1 MKIVTVVGA
10 RPQFVKAAPV
20 SRAIK
25 TVAQEVLVH
34 TGQHYDPMM
43 SEVFFREMG
52 IPEPRYH
59 LGVGS
64 GPHGQQTGRMLEAI
78 EDVLLKEE
86 PRWVMVYGDTNSTLA
101 AALAAVKLHMPV
113 IHVEAGLRSGRM
125 DMPEEVNRIVT
136 DRLSSM
142 LLCPTENAAEHL
154 AGEGIRDGVHVV
166 GDVMT
171 DAVHETIRS
180 SGWKRYGD
188 YRDSSY
194 FAATLHRAEN
204 TTPAR
209 LPLALKLLG
218 AIPGP
223 VVLPLHP
230 RTHQAILDQ
239 GLTLPTN
246 VRSIEPLG
254 YAAML
259 ELVAGAEAV
268 FTDSGG
274 LQKEAVILGTRVVT
288 LRDETEW
295 VETVAIGSNDVVG
308 LDINLALTALRK
320 GPLDMKKV
328 EAAFP
333 RGASVRI
340 AELLENGS

>member
-20 SRAIK
+20 SRAIQA
-25 TVAQEVLVH
+25 TVEEVLVH
-34 TGQHYDPMM
+34 TGQHYDQMM
-43 SEVFFREMG
+43 SDVFFSELG
-52 IPEPRYH
+52 IPEPAYH

-78 EDVLLKEE
+78 EQVIMKEN
-86 PRWVMVYGDTNSTLA
+86 PHWVMVYGDTNSTLA
-101 AALAAVKLHMPV
+101 AALASAKLHVP
-113 IHVEAGLRSGRM
+113 IAHVEAGLRSGRM
-125 DMPEEVNRIVT
+125 DMPEEVNRIMT

-142 LLCPTENAAEHL
+142 LFCPTDTAEAHL
-154 AGEGIRDGVHVV
+154 ASEGIRDGVHVV

-171 DAVHETIRS
+171 DAVHDTIRS
-180 SGWKRYGD
+180 SAPEPQGD
-188 YRDSSY
+188 DGGSPY

-209 LPLALKLLG
+209 LPVALRLLG
-218 AIPGP
+218 AVPGT

-230 RTHQAILDQ
+230 RTRQAILDQ
-239 GLTLPTN
+239 GLTLPAN

-259 ELVAGAEAV
+259 QLVAGADAV
-268 FTDSGG
+268 LTDSGG

-295 VETVAIGSNDVVG
+295 VETVSIGSNDVVG
-308 LDINLALTALRK
+308 LDIDLALAALTK
-320 GPLDMKKV
+320 GPLDMAKV
-328 EAAFP
+328 DSAFP
-333 RGASVRI
+333 RGASMRI
-340 AELLENGS
+340 AELLSAAG

>member
-20 SRAIK
+20 SRAIE
-25 TVAQEVLVH
+25 AIAEEVLVH

-43 SEVFFREMG
+43 SEVFFSELG

-59 LGVGS
+59 LGIGS

-78 EDVLLKEE
+78 EEVILKEG

-101 AALAAVKLHMPV
+101 AALASAKLHVPV
-113 IHVEAGLRSGRM
+113 AHIEAGLRSGRM

-142 LLCPTENAAEHL
+142 LLCPTDNAAAHL
-154 AGEGIRDGVHVV
+154 ASEGIRDGVHIV

-171 DAVHETIRS
+171 DAVHETIHS
-180 SGWKRYGD
+180 SGPKQNGND
-188 YRDSSY
+188 GNTAY

-209 LPLALKLLG
+209 LPLALRLLG
-218 AIPGP
+218 AMPGT

-246 VRSIEPLG
+246 VQTIEPLG
-254 YAAML
+254 YADML
-259 ELVAGAEAV
+259 QLVAGADAV
-268 FTDSGG
+268 LTDSGG

-295 VETVAIGSNDVVG
+295 VETVAIGSNDIVG
-308 LDINLALTALRK
+308 LNIDLALLTLKK
-320 GPLDMKKV
+320 GPLDMAKV

-333 RGASVRI
+333 RGASIRI
-340 AELLENGS
+340 AELLLDAS